1 MVSTVVD
8 LENSIVLNV
17 WTTRSSE
24 VQVNTSDTSSMSMLT
39 PQLSFALPALYEREI
54 SPTLR
59 LMLMSQ
65 EQECMASYFG
75 VPDIRKIV

>member
-39 PQLSFALPALYEREI
+39 PQLSFALPALYEIKI
-54 SPTLR
+54 SRTLR

-65 EQECMASYFG
+65 EQECMASYFAA
-75 VPDIRKIV
+75 PDIRKIV